1 MVGVTDGLPTP
12 SVRGSEL
19 TANGGERL
27 QLAAPAFAP
36 LVGSL
41 APTATASPSGHIIA
55 YNTWRELVEIDQEQ
69 SLGEQGIE
77 SGTAVGVPVVRILD
91 TSSGSDTALEDGSL
105 SPAFRWDGAL
115 AYVRGVEPPYRVNE
129 RYLGQIVV
137 REQPDKDPT
146 VWLDEP
152 GRYVVY
158 GWAGDRL
165 IAYRIAEGERLEVL
179 VLDAPGVARTLRDGA
194 GVIALGP
201 TGRDILLADS
211 TPPAHIRLLELASG
225 KEVASLD
232 LDGVTAS
239 DGSPVAWASYSGD
252 WRGDRAVATGGP
264 GVLVFRLSGGEIAVE
279 SVHAIDPKR
288 YPGGIVEPR
297 FVDDSGQQIVA
308 WSLKSLEAGSE
319 SVFDVGLACDLATGV
334 CEETEPGDPRLWHRT
349 VYSTSR
355 VEEQQ

>member
-1 MVGVTDGLPTP
+1 MAEGFPTP
-12 SVRGSEL
+12 SVSGSEL
-19 TANGGERL
+19 TADSGERL
-27 QLAAPAFAP
+27 QLAAPALAP
-36 LVGSL
+36 LTGSL
-41 APTATASPSGHIIA
+41 APTATGSPDGHLIA

-69 SLGEQGIE
+69 SLEEQGIE
-77 SGTAVGVPVVRILD
+77 SGTAVGIPVVRILD

-115 AYVRGVEPPYRVNE
+115 AYVRGVEPAYRVNE

-137 REQPDKDPT
+137 RDQLDGDPI

-158 GWAGDRL
+158 GWSGDRL

-179 VLDAPGVARTLRDGA
+179 VLDAPGVVRTLRDGA
-194 GVIALGP
+194 GVIAIGP
-201 TGRDILLADS
+201 TGRDILLVDS
-211 TPPAHIRLLELASG
+211 TPPAQIRLLELASG

-232 LDGVTAS
+232 LDAVTAV
-239 DGSPVAWASYSGD
+239 DGSPVTWASYSGD

-264 GVLVFRLSGGEIAVE
+264 GVLVLALHGGRIAIE
-279 SVHAIDPKR
+279 SAHTIDLKR

-297 FVDDSGQQIVA
+297 FVDASGEQIVA

-319 SVFDVGLACDLATGV
+319 SVLDVGLVCDLAASV
-334 CEETEPGDPRLWHRT
+334 CEETEPGDPRVWHRI
-349 VYSTSR
+349 VYSTSK
-355 VEEQQ
+355 VGEHQ